1 MGVKLKKLGD
11 VFGQATAGGY
21 QGHVRHDRVSEGAHE
36 AEPAANRVMT
46 YLLAHYPPT
55 WGRRKGVNSLRGL
68 LTLICN
74 YLLTGAATRGKGGY
88 LKNMSLFMYK
98 SKLSSVQ
105 ADVVQEYFGAKIL
118 TRYPARRNQVRD
130 LLLQE
135 TNRVPNEDVFDGA
148 VLQGNPVLVQPW
160 VQDVLAGVDDDMFEA
175 MKNPWSNELAP
186 ENVGGKHA
194 AIMEMRDISAYG
206 ILGLN
211 LTLTDTAGIVN
222 YLTQVYRLNKQWSK

>member
-1 MGVKLKKLGD
+1 
-11 VFGQATAGGY
+11 
-21 QGHVRHDRVSEGAHE
+21 
-36 AEPAANRVMT
+36 
-46 YLLAHYPPT
+46 
-55 WGRRKGVNSLRGL
+55 
-68 LTLICN
+68 
-74 YLLTGAATRGKGGY
+74 
-88 LKNMSLFMYK
+88 
-98 SKLSSVQ
+98 VQ